1 MTAAAGAPAPA
12 ATPAPVQRTLLL
24 AVTAVAAAL
33 ALVLWRDDPA
43 MAAVLAIGILLGVSL
58 YHASFGFTAAW
69 RRLLLEKDLSGLV
82 AQAVMLVLASAV
94 FAPMLAAGEVLGH
107 GVGGAI
113 APVGVAMLLGAFV
126 FGIGMQLGGAC
137 ASGTLFTAG
146 GGSPRM
152 AVVLACFCAGSWWGS
167 LDLPWWHSLPAL
179 PPLALGDAVG
189 WGPAVG
195 LQALLIAA
203 VLWTLHRLGHRV
215 RRPLWRDGRLT
226 AASLLRGPWPL
237 LLGALALAVLNAAML
252 AASGSPWG
260 VTWGFTLWGAK
271 AAAALGWDPAGSAY
285 WSEPWARAALDGSM
299 LASTISVSDIG
310 ILVGAALAAAL
321 AGSFR
326 PGWRIGARPL
336 LAAVIGGLM
345 MGYGARLAHGCNVG
359 AFFSGVASTSLHGW
373 AWIAMA
379 LPGSAI
385 GVRLRPWFRLA
396 NP

>member
-1 MTAAAGAPAPA
+1 MTAAAGTAAPA
-12 ATPAPVQRTLLL
+12 AAVQRIPLL
-24 AVTAVAAAL
+24 AVTAITAAL
-33 ALVLWRDDPA
+33 GLTLWRDDPA
-43 MAAVLAIGILLGVSL
+43 MAAVLAIGILLGVTL
-58 YHASFGFTAAW
+58 YHAAFGFAVAY
-69 RRLLLEKDLSGLV
+69 RRALLEREISGVV
-82 AQAVMLVLASAV
+82 AQAIMLAVASSL
-94 FAPMLAAGEVLGH
+94 FAPMLAAGEVLGR

-152 AVVLACFCAGSWWGS
+152 LVVLAFFCAGSWWGS
-167 LDLPWWHSLPAL
+167 LDLPWWHALPAL
-179 PPLALGDAVG
+179 PPLALGALVG
-189 WGPAVG
+189 WGPAVL
-195 LQALLIAA
+195 LQALLISA

-215 RRPLWRDGRLT
+215 RRPLWQGRLSAT
-226 AASLLRGPWPL
+226 TILRGPWPL

-271 AAAALGWDPAGSAY
+271 AAVAIGWDPAGSAY
-285 WSEPWARAALDGSM
+285 WAEPWARSALEGSILAA
-299 LASTISVSDIG
+299 TTSVSDIG
-310 ILVGAALAAAL
+310 ILAGAALAATL
-321 AGSFR
+321 AGTFR

-336 LAAVIGGLM
+336 LAAMLGGLM

-379 LPGSAI
+379 LPGTAV
-385 GVRLRPWFRLA
+385 GLRLRPWFGLA
-396 NP
+396 DP